1 MKLAV
6 NGFDMNYKIEG
17 PENAPWLTFANS
29 LVTSLEMWDEQARA
43 LNDRYRVL
51 RYDMRAHGRSDTPE
65 PPYTIAQLAMDAHGL
80 WGALGVDKSHWVG
93 LSLGGMIGVYLAA
106 RYPQKFRSFVGAD
119 FRPDANEAYQN
130 VFVER
135 IRVTREQGMAGMVEP
150 TLARFFSP
158 AFAAANPATI
168 DRFRAMIRETS
179 ADGHIGCC
187 EALRG
192 LAVGADLPNIKAPAL
207 FIGGELDI
215 GGPPDLMRAM
225 AEKVPGARYVMIEG
239 AGHIS
244 NIEKPDRFLAEIE
257 PFLTAH

>member
-43 LNDRYRVL
+43 LKDRYRVL
-51 RYDMRAHGRSDTPE
+51 RYDMRGHGKSDAPP
-65 PPYTIAQLAMDAHGL
+65 PPYTIEQLAMDAHGL

-93 LSLGGMIGVYLAA
+93 LSLGGMIGVHLAA
-106 RYPQKFRSFVGAD
+106 RHPQKFRTFVGAD
-119 FRPDANEAYQN
+119 FRPDANEAYQG

-135 IRVTREQGMAGMVEP
+135 IRVTRERGMAGIVEP
-150 TLARFFSP
+150 TLGRFFTP
-158 AFAAANPATI
+158 AFAAANPAAI
-168 DRFRAMIRETS
+168 DRFRAMMRETS
-179 ADGHIGCC
+179 AEGHIGCC

-192 LAVGADLPNIKAPAL
+192 LSEGRNLSKLTMPAL
-207 FIGGELDI
+207 FIGGEFDI

-244 NIEKPDRFLAEIE
+244 NIEAPDRFLAEIE
-257 PFLTAH
+257 PLLAAH